1 MLGYFDFS
9 ELVDVLSEGFF
20 ADKVVSVLSKKKQLD
35 ETDQEV
41 LKRIL
46 SFIDSIYA
54 GKKQVTTGKLDGKA
68 VKSIEAYYRAMVV
81 TEALYEKSKE
91 DIKESFDKIIGQIKK
106 ETLAA
111 LKKGEI
117 NPVDVK
123 TTREFF
129 KLIQRETLK
138 ESSRFIEI
146 EFGGI
151 RWLKENF

>member
-1 MLGYFDFS
+1 MLRYFDFS
-9 ELVDVLSEGFF
+9 ELVNILSEGFF
-20 ADKVVSVLSKKKQLD
+20 ADKVVDVLSKRKPLN

-46 SFIDSIYA
+46 SFVDSIHA

-91 DIKESFDKIIGQIKK
+91 DVKEFFDKIIEQIKK
-106 ETLAA
+106 ETLTA
-111 LKKGEI
+111 LEKREI
-117 NPVDVK
+117 NPINVK

-138 ESSRFIEI
+138 ESSRFLESEI
-146 EFGGI
+146 EGI
-151 RWLKENF
+151 EWPKEMF